1 MMLDE
6 AQEAD
11 IAWSDYPTV
20 TEALFAAVAPVA
32 PPAGLR
38 ERVLARI
45 ADTRVSIHRGEGGD
59 WVRHPNAAGIETRE
73 LHRDDDRGI
82 RTYYLRMAP
91 GAAIPPHRHLT
102 AEECFV
108 ISGELESFGTILRP
122 GDYIRAASGTQHG
135 TSRSEGGCL
144 LLLTSA
150 MNSSLT

>member
-1 MMLDE
+1 MSGFCSPHRNIFMH
-6 AQEAD
+6 
-11 IAWSDYPTV
+11 SMPR
-20 TEALFAAVAPVA
+20 
-32 PPAGLR
+32 R
-38 ERVLARI
+38 ERLSSWAKVRGCPLQFRLSA
-45 ADTRVSIHRGEGGD
+45 ASVPSFLMKEGEGGD

-73 LHRDDDRGI
+73 LHRDADSGI
-82 RTYYLRMAP
+82 RTFYLRRAP